1 MASNIGVINQMR
13 ADVGKSIKRSFMF
26 TECFIISGPQM
37 GIGQVGSGI
46 TSRDLTCSWAP
57 RSPILTDI
65 GLDSFL
71 APGIAMG

>member
-1 MASNIGVINQMR
+1 
-13 ADVGKSIKRSFMF
+13 MF
-26 TECFIISGPQM
+26 AECFIISGPQM

-65 GLDSFL
+65 GLDSFS